1 MHNAIHIGIHITTSH
16 VICFIGCNTRSNV
29 GCDALACPYHD
40 EANRFGGAGPDG
52 TTGTVQA
59 SSDVVTSN
67 LWRVMEIS
75 CYLLVLCYLKI

>member
-1 MHNAIHIGIHITTSH
+1 M
-16 VICFIGCNTRSNV
+16 
-29 GCDALACPYHD
+29 GCDALACPWDQTNHD

-67 LWRVMEIS
+67 LWRVLEIS
-75 CYLLVLCYLKI
+75 CYLIISSHYVISKFDNCHQSQIPNDR